1 MNEQVDY
8 AAHEFLWKLLA
19 NPADT
24 NYAHVGDL
32 QSLVDQFPQSGILRA
47 LLIPYGDK
55 RYAKQAAAYFD
66 PAIVHKLAT
75 APDSLATVTSEQVIY
90 HNGSSHAAITEIA
103 EEASAV
109 NVAEPE
115 QEVVTDP
122 YLEEVP
128 AEIDEE
134 PYAYPSEENAITHAD
149 EALTKAEIID
159 DKPGHESYVHEA
171 EAAPLATELAEA
183 EKEINPEAN
192 ILGKEYD
199 AYLSEKESQP
209 TEPVVSDDE
218 TRYFHQDIDDEV
230 YEEIVSI
237 EDIGLEQ
244 LAALHKETKEEEQ
257 HQQETRKEPEAERP
271 ENESYFVFE
280 PDKAENDREETEEQ
294 YPAVIA
300 TDKMWKTK
308 SNVSRYNDEKMPYT
322 FLWWLDKTRKEHAA
336 IYQPYVS
343 KATPV
348 EKKKQIVDE
357 LQKQYYQN
365 IVNITS
371 ITDLDR
377 TPPKPSAPAHPS
389 KEDQII
395 ERFIQ
400 EEPQIKHPSGVKLNN
415 ENKARRSSEDKEE
428 LVTETLAKI
437 YTEQMLY
444 HKAILTY
451 KKLMLKYPEKS
462 LYFAGQIE
470 QLENKIN

>member
-19 NPADT
+19 NPADP
-24 NYAHVGDL
+24 NYAYVSDL
-32 QSLVDQFPQSGILRA
+32 QSLVEKYPQSGVLRA
-47 LLIPYGDK
+47 LQISNGDK
-55 RYAKQAAAYFD
+55 RFAKQAAAYFD
-66 PAIVHKLAT
+66 PAVLHKI
-75 APDSLATVTSEQVIY
+75 ATVPESLQLVNPERVIY
-90 HNGSSHAAITEIA
+90 YNGSVHTTATEIVA
-103 EEASAV
+103 EAPVV
-109 NVAEPE
+109 NAAEPE
-115 QEVVTDP
+115 QETITDA
-122 YLEEVP
+122 YIEQAP
-128 AEIDEE
+128 AEIEQD
-134 PYAYPSEENAITHAD
+134 PYAYPSEESAVAHAD
-149 EALTKAEIID
+149 EAQTKAEIID
-159 DKPGHESYVHEA
+159 DKATHETYVHET
-171 EAAPLATELAEA
+171 EATPLATELAET
-183 EKEINPEAN
+183 ENPEAN
-192 ILGKEYD
+192 ILGKEYE
-199 AYLSEKESQP
+199 AYLSSKENEQAAQ
-209 TEPVVSDDE
+209 VIADDDDE
-218 TRYFHQDIDDEV
+218 RYFHQDIDDEV

-244 LAALHKETKEEEQ
+244 IASLNKENTDEQ
-257 HQQETRKEPEAERP
+257 AEVKEPEIKKP
-271 ENESYFVFE
+271 ENESFFVFE
-280 PDKAENDREETEEQ
+280 TEKAENETEEPADR
-294 YPAVIA
+294 YPALIA
-300 TDKMWKTK
+300 ADKTWKPK

-322 FLWWLDKTRKEHAA
+322 FLWWLDKTRKEHAD

-371 ITDLDR
+371 ITDLDK
-377 TPPKPSAPAHPS
+377 TPEKPAATGHPS

-400 EEPQIKHPSGVKLNN
+400 EEPHIKHPSGIKLNN

-470 QLENKIN
+470 QLESKIN